1 MGDRLSDD
9 GTPWG
14 SRVNLT
20 AYALPDE
27 MERAAI
33 HAADQMARGYTDEA
47 GFRESL
53 EMLGIDV
60 EAQAMADRH
69 HTENART
76 ARARHEKTAAVLEL
90 RAARRNRRRT
100 A

>member
-1 MGDRLSDD
+1 MVDRSDD

-20 AYALPDE
+20 VTALPDE
-27 MERAAI
+27 KERVAI
-33 HAADQMARGYTDEA
+33 HAADQLARGYTDEA

-53 EMLGIDV
+53 QMLGIET
-60 EAQAMADRH
+60 EAQAMSDRH
-69 HTENART
+69 TAEHART
-76 ARARHEKTAAVLEL
+76 ARARQEKTAAVLEL
-90 RAARRNRRRT
+90 RTARRHRRRT

>member
-1 MGDRLSDD
+1 MVDRSDD

-69 HTENART
+69 HTEHART
-76 ARARHEKTAAVLEL
+76 ARARKEKTAAVLEL